1 MAIDYKGQPITNQT
15 AFTTTGIMNRK
26 ANMPAPLKMPKPKV
40 EEKKPVEKKVT
51 QGDSPV
57 AMRPD
62 LSNLR
67 DDDKRIL
74 NIHLTPSLKTVLNKV
89 FGGDLFPDLG
99 IQESTVSVPVSRI
112 VNRFGSV
119 QSFMNMV
126 QEQREGNNNVPPS
139 QGLMTSPQTMKV

>member
-1 MAIDYKGQPITNQT
+1 MAIDYRGQPITNQT

-26 ANMPAPLKMPKPKV
+26 ANMPAPLKMPTPKV

-57 AMRPD
+57 AMKPD

-74 NIHLTPSLKTVLNKV
+74 NIHLTPSFKNVLNKV
-89 FGGDLFPDLG
+89 FGQDMFPEFG
-99 IQESTVSVPVSRI
+99 IGENTVSIPRSI
-112 VNRFGSV
+112 ILERFGSMSNFR
-119 QSFMNMV
+119 QMV
-126 QEQREGNNNVPPS
+126 QRDGNNNNVPPS
-139 QGLMTSPQTMKV
+139 QGIMTSPQTT